1 MSMLELFSFDTLLD
15 LPWSPVRSLSLL
27 APESENFT
35 MSSNKVLVLCATGKA
50 GRNVCRALK
59 DAGYEVYGTT
69 RSNTKRL
76 SDQGISPVL
85 CDYTS
90 REDLDRA
97 LLETG
102 AKKVFVITDYFGAAK
117 SNGALEIS
125 YGKCSIDAAKSAGVD
140 HLIFMSVADA
150 EVMDER
156 VKHIKTKLV
165 IEDYLRA
172 SGVKHSILRPCAFF
186 ENFDD
191 PANWNPLRK
200 GRLKFLS
207 EKEIK
212 YCSTY
217 DLGRAAAIMFKDP
230 ENWLGKSLDV
240 ISWKG
245 DLSQVASALE
255 KVGGVK
261 VKFGLAMPVF
271 LRRLFLKDLHY
282 MFLYFEDQKGPKGEP
297 EDFKKILPDAF
308 NAEDW
313 FRFHGLY
320 SNGEKIAKG

>member
-1 MSMLELFSFDTLLD
+1 
-15 LPWSPVRSLSLL
+15 
-27 APESENFT
+27 